1 MITLSEKFASRFIDE
16 KEVKLL
22 EKRLDNAYSALVDKS
37 GKGNDFLGW
46 FDLPV
51 NFDKDEV
58 ERIKRASA
66 KIKQN
71 SDALIVIGI
80 GGSYLGAKAALDFL
94 KTPYY
99 NQLEKDTPEIY
110 FLGTSFS
117 GEEIKAVLD
126 ICKNK
131 RVSINVISKSG
142 TTAEPAIAFRLVLAF
157 MASKYTEEEQKERIY
172 VTTDAHKGALLS
184 FAKEKGYECFVV
196 PDDIGGRYSVF
207 SAVGLF
213 PLAVAGCNIDDMIAG
228 TKATRQEFLQKR
240 LSHTACR
247 YALLRNYFLQ
257 KGKGCEILVS
267 YDPFLRSY
275 GEWWK
280 QLFGESEGKNG
291 KGIYPTTAIFSTDLH
306 SLGQYVQDGQRM
318 LFETV
323 LTQKEISNDMTIPHD
338 PNNLD
343 GLNYISGKI
352 LHEVNHKAFLGTS
365 LAHSDGG
372 VPVLEIGFDKKDE
385 LNFGMLCYFFFVS
398 CGISAYILDV
408 NPFDQPGVEAYKRNM
423 FALLGKPGY
432 EDAGILIEDKIKSL

>member
-1 MITLSEKFASRFIDE
+1 MVTVNEKFASRFINKNE
-16 KEVKLL
+16 MASLTGSL
-22 EKRLDNAYSALVDKS
+22 EKVCDTLINKN

-46 FDLPV
+46 FDLPE
-51 NFDKDEV
+51 NYDKAEA
-58 ERIKRASA
+58 ERIKKAA
-66 KIKQN
+66 DKIKRN

-99 NQLEKDTPEIY
+99 NQLEKNTPDIY
-110 FLGTSFS
+110 FLGNSFS
-117 GEEIKAVLD
+117 GEEIKLVLD

-131 RVSINVISKSG
+131 RVSVNVISKSG

-157 MASKYTEEEQKERIY
+157 MASKYTEEEQKERIF
-172 VTTDAHKGALLS
+172 VTTDARKGALLS

-213 PLAVAGCNIDDMIAG
+213 PLAVSGCDIYTLIEG
-228 TKATRQEFLQKR
+228 TYLARKEFLQDR
-240 LSHTACR
+240 LSSPSCR
-247 YALLRNYFLQ
+247 YALLRNYFLE
-257 KGKGCEILVS
+257 KGKCCELLVS

-280 QLFGESEGKNG
+280 QLFGESEGKEG

-306 SLGQYVQDGQRM
+306 SLGQYVQEGQRI

-323 LTQKEISNDMTIPHD
+323 LTQREATEDLTVSHD

-343 GLNYISGKI
+343 GLNYISGKT
-352 LHEVNHKAFLGTS
+352 LSEVNSKAFLGTS

-372 VPVLEIGFDKKDE
+372 VPVIEISFARKDE
-385 LNFGMLCYFFFVS
+385 LTFGYLCWFFFAA
-398 CGISAYILDV
+398 CGVSAYMLDV
-408 NPFDQPGVEAYKRNM
+408 NPFDQPGVEAYKKNM
-423 FALLGKPGY
+423 FALLGRPGY
-432 EDAGILIEDKIKSL
+432 EEIKNLLEDKIKSM